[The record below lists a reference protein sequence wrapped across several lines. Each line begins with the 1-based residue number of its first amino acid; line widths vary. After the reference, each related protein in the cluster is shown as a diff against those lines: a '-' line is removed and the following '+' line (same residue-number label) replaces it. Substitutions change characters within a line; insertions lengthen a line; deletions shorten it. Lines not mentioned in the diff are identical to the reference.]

1 VAARAMGLE
10 IRAFTANTSS
20 DVYSA
25 FTDIAELRPDALL
38 IVTSPFFLARREDI
52 VALAKRMKCAVIYPF
67 REFAEA
73 GGLISYGANI
83 GSAYRQVGNYAGR
96 VLNGAKPADLPVIQP
111 IKFELV
117 VNLKTAKALG
127 FTIPT
132 AILVRADEV
141 IE

>member
-1 VAARAMGLE
+1 
-10 IRAFTANTSS
+10 
-20 DVYSA
+20 
-25 FTDIAELRPDALL
+25 
-38 IVTSPFFLARREDI
+38 
-52 VALAKRMKCAVIYPF
+52 VIYPF

-73 GGLISYGANI
+73 GGLVRYGANI

-117 VNLKTAKALG
+117 VNLKIAKALG